1 MIGMPEILFLLGLF
15 VLIAP
20 GLIVFGIVF
29 RNRAK
34 KRLAARSQ
42 QPPNS

>member
-1 MIGMPEILFLLGLF
+1 MIGMPEIVFLLGLF

-20 GLIVFGIVF
+20 GIIVLAIVF

-34 KRLAARSQ
+34 KPPAPQ
-42 QPPNS
+42 QK